1 MTQILFLK
9 ETVMYE
15 NFGQSWKI
23 GLASNYSIGGIDS
36 SVWKEN
42 DYLDNIIPA
51 NDLKVWLY
59 VLEDMNNKSIFKIG
73 ITTVPYKRCQQVNNS
88 CSGKH
93 NFIVK
98 EQKFIGCRKKAYTLE
113 QAILSVLKPY
123 RVYKRSVFDGATEV
137 IRLEKSKVL
146 RCYQSLIKL

>member
-1 MTQILFLK
+1 
-9 ETVMYE
+9 MYE
-15 NFGQSWKI
+15 DFGQSWKI
-23 GLASNYSIGGIDS
+23 GLSKNYDKDMIDR

-42 DYLDNIIPA
+42 DRLDDIIPA
-51 NDLKVWLY
+51 SDLKVWLY
-59 VLEDMNNKSIFKIG
+59 VLEDINNEGIFKIG
-73 ITTVPYKRCQQVNNS
+73 ITVLPYKRCAQVNSS
-88 CSGKH
+88 CRGKH
-93 NFIVK
+93 NFKVK

-113 QAILSVLKPY
+113 QAILSALKPY